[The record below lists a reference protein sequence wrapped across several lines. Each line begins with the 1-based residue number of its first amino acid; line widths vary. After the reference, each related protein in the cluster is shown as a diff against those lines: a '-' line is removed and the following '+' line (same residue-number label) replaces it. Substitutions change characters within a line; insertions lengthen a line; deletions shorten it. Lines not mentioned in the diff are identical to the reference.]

1 MTDYN
6 WNCTIGNSRNQAEEE
21 RLFDLRNENICHKW
35 LLESDNL
42 TAFMNS
48 YKRTVHTIRI
58 IV

>member
-1 MTDYN
+1 MTGYN
-6 WNCTIGNSRNQAEEE
+6 GNGIIGNSRNQAEEE
-21 RLFDLRNENICHKW
+21 RPFDLRNENICHKW

-48 YKRTVHTIRI
+48 NKRTVHTIRI